1 MAILLEIDSI
11 ICYHVYMTKQE
22 KLINKILEEKSITF
36 EEAQKVL
43 LSLGYTERTP
53 KGGSS
58 HVTFTKSPNQ
68 IITLVKTQ
76 KPLKKYLIK
85 LIKEAILND

>member
-1 MAILLEIDSI
+1 MISKYDI
-11 ICYHVYMTKQE
+11 IYYMSQYE
-22 KLINKILEEKSITF
+22 KLIKKIIDEKSITYQ
-36 EEAQKVL
+36 EAEKVL
-43 LSLGYTERTP
+43 LSLGYVARTP

-58 HVTFTKSPNQ
+58 HITFTKSPNQ

-76 KPLKKYLIK
+76 NPLKKYLIK

>member
-1 MAILLEIDSI
+1 MS
-11 ICYHVYMTKQE
+11 QFN
-22 KLINKILEEKSITF
+22 KLIAKILEEKDITYL
-36 EEAQKVL
+36 EAEKVL
-43 LSLGYTERTP
+43 ISLGYIARSP

-58 HVTFTKSPNQ
+58 HITFTKSPNQ

-85 LIKEAILND
+85 LIKEAILNDKQY

>member
-1 MAILLEIDSI
+1 MS
-11 ICYHVYMTKQE
+11 KQE
-22 KLINKILEEKSITF
+22 KLIKKILEEKAITF

-43 LSLGYTERTP
+43 VSFGYIQRTP

-58 HVTFTKSPNQ
+58 HVTFTKSPNK

-76 KPLKKYLIK
+76 KPLKPYAIK
-85 LIKEAILND
+85 LIKEAILNE

>member
-1 MAILLEIDSI
+1 MSKWQKLLDKIL
-11 ICYHVYMTKQE
+11 QE
-22 KLINKILEEKSITF
+22 KDITF
-36 EEAQKVL
+36 EEARTAL
-43 LSLGYTERTP
+43 LNLGFAERTP

-58 HVTFTKSPNQ
+58 HVTYTKAPNS

-85 LIKEAILND
+85 LLKEIIKDEIA